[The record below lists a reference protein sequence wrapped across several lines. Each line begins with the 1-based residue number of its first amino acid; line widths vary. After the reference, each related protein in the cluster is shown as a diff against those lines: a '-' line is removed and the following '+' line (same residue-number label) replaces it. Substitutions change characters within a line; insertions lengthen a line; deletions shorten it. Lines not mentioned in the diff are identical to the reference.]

1 MDQTG
6 ALESAGPAARPRRP
20 AHALVLAGAALLKGL
35 APWVLLVGVWEWA
48 AAVGWSGATLFPPPS
63 EFLRYAIESDFRIG
77 FGNEAMT
84 IPVAI
89 VASALRVLAGLAI
102 GFGAAIAPRMPHSM
116 RR

>member
-1 MDQTG
+1 MDRTSAIDG
-6 ALESAGPAARPRRP
+6 APPAAIPPAATLQAATSPPRR

-35 APWVLLVGVWEWA
+35 LPWVALVGIWEWA

-89 VASALRVLAGLAI
+89 V
-102 GFGAAIAPRMPHSM
+102 
-116 RR
+116 